1 MMKTLIKNSKIIGE
15 NKILIGHSLVIED
28 GKISKIIKN
37 DVSEQADKVVDGKG
51 CYLSPGFIDIHNHGN
66 NGFDTMDSTIEA
78 IDGMAKFHIKNGVT
92 SFLATTMTA
101 SFVKTKKAISN
112 VVDYIEKEEQTAGKA
127 KCLGLYLEGPF
138 FSTEK
143 CGAQPKEYIKNPDM
157 GELRAY
163 LQIGKGLVRI
173 VALAPELDGSIEATQ
188 YLVSNGVVVSCG
200 HSNAKYTETMNVF
213 TNGARQV
220 THMYN
225 GMRAFSHREPG
236 IIGAALVDKRVS
248 CEMICDG
255 IHLHNGAM
263 RLVYEAKG
271 KDHILLISD
280 AMRATGLVDGTY
292 DLGGQMV
299 DVRGNEARLS
309 DGALAGSTLTMN
321 RAVKNMIK
329 LVDIPVLEAVQM
341 ATINPARQLGM
352 DKIAGS
358 IEVGKN
364 ADLVIFDDDINIQ
377 TVFINGV
384 EI

>member
-1 MMKTLIKNSKIIGE
+1 MKTLIKNIKIISE
-15 NKILIGHSLVIED
+15 NKIIVGYNLVVEN
-28 GKISKIIKN
+28 GKISKILKN
-37 DVSEQADKVVDGKG
+37 DQSKQADKVVDGMG

-66 NGFDTMDSTIEA
+66 NGFDVMDSTIEA
-78 IDGMAKFHIKNGVT
+78 INGMAKFHAKNGIT

-101 SFVKTKKAISN
+101 SFEKTKKAISN
-112 VVDYIEKEEQTAGKA
+112 VVDYIENEDQTGSKA

-138 FSTEK
+138 FSKEK

-157 GELRAY
+157 GELLEY
-163 LQIGKGLVRI
+163 LQIGKGLVKI
-173 VALAPELDGSIEATQ
+173 VALAPELDGSVDATQ
-188 YLVSNGVVVSCG
+188 YLVGNGVVVSCG
-200 HSNAKYTETMNVF
+200 HSNAKYTETMDVF

-220 THMYN
+220 IHMYN

-255 IHLHNGAM
+255 IHLHDGAM

-271 KDHILLISD
+271 KDRILLISD
-280 AMRATGLVDGTY
+280 AMRATGLDDGTY

-299 DVRGNEARLS
+299 DVCGNEARLS
-309 DGALAGSTLTMN
+309 NGALAGSTLTIN
-321 RAVKNMIK
+321 RAVKNMIE
-329 LVDIPVLEAVQM
+329 LVDVPVWEAVQM
-341 ATINPARQLGM
+341 ATINPARQLGI
-352 DKIAGS
+352 DKITGS

-364 ADLVIFDDDINIQ
+364 ADLVIFDEEINIQ